1 MLPSHP
7 APSVGHEGRDAQ
19 AEALPRQQSF
29 EPPLSVPAHQREAF
43 RRLFDPEHMLAV
55 FRRELPPLADGP
67 IHVATCSVRPGRSDK
82 PFKKGQ
88 MQLVYRVGIQVG
100 AEAPREYRL
109 LGLSPA
115 GIGFPWPDRAGTEER
130 LRDHPAVRPFRQLSL
145 QIEDL
150 QLALFLFPLDPALP
164 GLATITGSGGARWLA
179 SFLPECRAGAKVER
193 IDCELSHYKPFNRA
207 VLRVRAALSRLD
219 APASERTVY
228 VKVFYDDKGAAQHR
242 DLASL
247 WSVAQQ
253 SASLRVPEPLGYDPE
268 QRLLVM
274 SEATGERSLNDW
286 VRLLRKGQPLP
297 AGTDLER
304 VERCVRIAARA
315 LHDLQRSGLR
325 PDERYTFSDELT
337 HLRRDWKLLRPE
349 PGTHAE
355 AVMLFE
361 RLQRRLEALAPVDEP
376 LVPAHGEYRHQQ
388 LVGDER
394 SLTLI
399 DWDSYCLANPVM
411 DAARFLARFRRDGAR
426 CPDGA
431 PEFGRL
437 VEAFREEFLGPRPE
451 VAAHLAL
458 YEGLHVTKLLLRCF
472 GHASRGEDMTR
483 LVQVLATVAE
493 ELLDRAEADGC
504 RGPGTG
510 ALPAGR
516 GKEGPS

>member
-1 MLPSHP
+1 MHSLDPSASNEDLDEDAASD
-7 APSVGHEGRDAQ
+7 APVA
-19 AEALPRQQSF
+19 APRARTF

-55 FRRELPPLADGP
+55 FRRELPPLCDGP

-82 PFKKGQ
+82 PFKNGQ
-88 MQLVYRVGIQVG
+88 LQLVYKVGIQVG
-100 AEAPREYRL
+100 AEAPKDYRL

-115 GIGFPWPDRAGTEER
+115 GIDFPWPDRAVIEER
-130 LRDHPAVRPFRQLSL
+130 LRDHPSVRPFRELSL
-145 QIEDL
+145 HIEQL

-179 SFLPECRAGAKVER
+179 SFLPECRAGANVDRTE
-193 IDCELSHYKPFNRA
+193 CELAHYKPFNRA
-207 VLRVRAALSRLD
+207 VLRVRAALAHPD

-228 VKVFYDDKGAAQHR
+228 VKVFYNDRGADSHR

-247 WSVAQQ
+247 WSTAQR
-253 SASLRVPEPLGYDPE
+253 STSLRVPEPLGYDPE

-274 SEATGERSLNDW
+274 SEATGERCLNDW
-286 VRLLRKGQPLP
+286 VRCLRKEQPLP
-297 AGTDLER
+297 AGTDLDR

-315 LHDLQRSGLR
+315 LHELQRSGLR
-325 PDERYTFSDELT
+325 PDERYTFADELS

-349 PGTHAE
+349 AGTHAE
-355 AVMLFE
+355 PVAQFE
-361 RLQRRLEALAPVDEP
+361 RLQRRLEAMAPDDEP

-394 SLTLI
+394 SLTVI
-399 DWDSYCLANPVM
+399 DWDSYCLANPAL
-411 DAARFLARFRRDGAR
+411 DAARFLARFRRDAAR

-431 PEFGRL
+431 SAFGRL
-437 VEAFREEFLGPRPE
+437 VQAFREEFLGPRPE

-458 YEGLHVTKLLLRCF
+458 YEGLHVTKLMLRCF

-483 LVQVLATVAE
+483 LVRVLAAVAE
-493 ELLDRAEADGC
+493 ELLDRAEAAGC
-504 RGPGTG
+504 GS
-510 ALPAGR
+510 
-516 GKEGPS
+516 EGSS